1 MSLIIIYYSLFILV
15 LPKPYSI
22 GKYLNNLNMINKD
35 KVNKMNDRFK
45 RNLNDDNFMI
55 LYFNQDCQYSSGF
68 GLESTYR
75 NDVDFIIN
83 GNIKIIKFA
92 KNESFSVTKGIGIEI
107 HFNKAIN
114 SLFRFFDRR
123 EDKNM
128 EYLTFVDFTNFNS
141 ISVSNMGFMFYEC
154 YSLENIDLSNFDTSQ
169 VTDMGWMFSVC
180 YSLESIDLSN
190 FNTSQVID
198 MGWMFY
204 NCNSLKSIDLSNF
217 NTSQVI
223 DMGRMF
229 YNCNSL
235 KSIDLSNFNTS
246 QVIDMGRMFC
256 NCNSLKSIDLSNFN
270 TSQVTDMG
278 RMFCNCNSL
287 KSIDL
292 SNFNTSQVTDM
303 DSMFFNCSSLE
314 SINLSNFNTFQVTDM
329 GWMFWN
335 CNSLKSIDLS
345 SFNTFK
351 VINMNYIFYGCNSL
365 ISIDLSN
372 FDMFNCYSYNNM
384 FSDISNITYINLYNF
399 KKDKIISRTFN
410 NTSNPIFVCQK
421 DKIIDNEKAYNCC
434 NSDLKVYD
442 CITPK
447 TNIPPTTNIPKTN
460 NIVPPTTNIPKPN
473 NIIPPTTNIPITNN
487 IIPQTTNI
495 PKTDII
501 IPLDIDKTDS
511 SNNDFTSNITKSS
524 SSISIGAIIGIIA
537 GGIVFILGVIIIIC
551 YKCGFSC
558 KNCIS
563 RLKQSSSNPTTS
575 PINQTQN
582 TTIAH
587 LTNNNTN
594 ESKII
599 RHKPESDIDNPIL
612 VIFQNQG
619 VGDFQILIDYNESI
633 DELIRFYF
641 EINGRSDLYG
651 DQSIRFLR
659 GGECFTPP
667 YPKKLV
673 GTLVNKIVK
682 SKTIKICVDDNDDKM
697 KK

>member
-1 MSLIIIYYSLFILV
+1 MSLIIIYLSLIILV

-141 ISVSNMGFMFYEC
+141 ISVSNMGFMFSE
-154 YSLENIDLSNFDTSQ
+154 
-169 VTDMGWMFSVC
+169 C

-217 NTSQVI
+217 DTSQVTN
-223 DMGRMF
+223 MRWMF
-229 YNCNSL
+229 YNCFSL

-246 QVIDMGRMFC
+246 QVIDMGWMFC
-256 NCNSLKSIDLSNFN
+256 ECYSLKSIDLSNFD
-270 TSQVTDMG
+270 TSQVTDM
-278 RMFCNCNSL
+278 R
-287 KSIDL
+287 
-292 SNFNTSQVTDM
+292 
-303 DSMFFNCSSLE
+303 
-314 SINLSNFNTFQVTDM
+314 
-329 GWMFWN
+329 WMFWN
-335 CNSLKSIDLS
+335 CNSLK
-345 SFNTFK
+345 
-351 VINMNYIFYGCNSL
+351 
-365 ISIDLSN
+365 SIDLSN
-372 FDMFNCYSYNNM
+372 FDMFNCYSYNGM

-410 NTSNPIFVCQK
+410 NISNPIFVCQK

-473 NIIPPTTNIPITNN
+473 NIITPTTNIPITNN

-619 VGDFQILIDYNESI
+619 VGDSQILIDYNESI

-697 KK
+697 KKIKI

>member
-1 MSLIIIYYSLFILV
+1 MSLIIIYLSLIILV

-198 MGWMFY
+198 MGWMFC
-204 NCNSLKSIDLSNF
+204 NCSSLESIDLSNF
-217 NTSQVI
+217 NTS
-223 DMGRMF
+223 
-229 YNCNSL
+229 
-235 KSIDLSNFNTS
+235 
-246 QVIDMGRMFC
+246 
-256 NCNSLKSIDLSNFN
+256 
-270 TSQVTDMG
+270 
-278 RMFCNCNSL
+278 
-287 KSIDL
+287 
-292 SNFNTSQVTDM
+292 
-303 DSMFFNCSSLE
+303 
-314 SINLSNFNTFQVTDM
+314 QVTDM

-351 VINMNYIFYGCNSL
+351 VIDMNYTFYGCNSL

-399 KKDKIISRTFN
+399 KKDKIISRTFHY
-410 NTSNPIFVCQK
+410 TSNPIFVCQK

-473 NIIPPTTNIPITNN
+473 NIITPTTNIPITNN

-619 VGDFQILIDYNESI
+619 VGDSQILIDYNESI

-697 KK
+697 KKIKI

>member
-1 MSLIIIYYSLFILV
+1 MSLIIIYLSLIILV

-92 KNESFSVTKGIGIEI
+92 KNEPFSVTKGIGIEI

-169 VTDMGWMFSVC
+169 VTDMGSMFNDCSSLKSIDLTNFNTSQVTDMRWMFWNCKSLKSIDLSNFDTSQVTDMGWMFSVC

-198 MGWMFY
+198 MGWMFC
-204 NCNSLKSIDLSNF
+204 NCSSLESIDLSNF
-217 NTSQVI
+217 NTS
-223 DMGRMF
+223 
-229 YNCNSL
+229 
-235 KSIDLSNFNTS
+235 
-246 QVIDMGRMFC
+246 
-256 NCNSLKSIDLSNFN
+256 
-270 TSQVTDMG
+270 
-278 RMFCNCNSL
+278 
-287 KSIDL
+287 
-292 SNFNTSQVTDM
+292 
-303 DSMFFNCSSLE
+303 
-314 SINLSNFNTFQVTDM
+314 QVTDM

-351 VINMNYIFYGCNSL
+351 VINMNYTFYGCNSL

-399 KKDKIISRTFN
+399 KKDKIISRTFHY
-410 NTSNPIFVCQK
+410 TSNPIFVCQK

-473 NIIPPTTNIPITNN
+473 NIITPTTNIPITNN

-619 VGDFQILIDYNESI
+619 VGDSQILIDYNESI

-697 KK
+697 KKIKI

>member
-1 MSLIIIYYSLFILV
+1 MSLVIICLSLIILV

-169 VTDMGWMFSVC
+169 VTDMGSMFNDCSSLKSIDLTNFNTSQVTDMRWMFWNC
-180 YSLESIDLSN
+180 KSLKSIDLSNFDTSQVTDMGWMFFNCFSLKSIDLSN

-198 MGWMFY
+198 MGWMF
-204 NCNSLKSIDLSNF
+204 
-217 NTSQVI
+217 
-223 DMGRMF
+223 
-229 YNCNSL
+229 
-235 KSIDLSNFNTS
+235 
-246 QVIDMGRMFC
+246 C
-256 NCNSLKSIDLSNFN
+256 NCSSLESIDLSNFN

-278 RMFCNCNSL
+278 WMFW
-287 KSIDL
+287 
-292 SNFNTSQVTDM
+292 
-303 DSMFFNCSSLE
+303 NCSSLE
-314 SINLSNFNTFQVTDM
+314 SINLSNFNTSQVTDM

-351 VINMNYIFYGCNSL
+351 VIDMNYTFYGCNSL

-399 KKDKIISRTFN
+399 KKDKIISRTFHY
-410 NTSNPIFVCQK
+410 TSNPIFVCQK

-473 NIIPPTTNIPITNN
+473 NIIPPTTNIPKPNN

-619 VGDFQILIDYNESI
+619 VGDSQILIDYNESI

-697 KK
+697 KKIKI

>member
-1 MSLIIIYYSLFILV
+1 MSLIIIYLSLIILV

-68 GLESTYR
+68 GLESRYR

-123 EDKNM
+123 KDKNM

-169 VTDMGWMFSVC
+169 VTDMGWMFYNC
-180 YSLESIDLSN
+180 FSLKSIDLTN

-198 MGWMFY
+198 MGWMFC
-204 NCNSLKSIDLSNF
+204 NCFSLKSIDLSNF
-217 NTSQVI
+217 DTSQVTN
-223 DMGRMF
+223 MRWMF
-229 YNCNSL
+229 FNC
-235 KSIDLSNFNTS
+235 F
-246 QVIDMGRMFC
+246 
-256 NCNSLKSIDLSNFN
+256 SLKSIDLSNFN
-270 TSQVTDMG
+270 TSQVTD
-278 RMFCNCNSL
+278 
-287 KSIDL
+287 IY
-292 SNFNTSQVTDM
+292 
-303 DSMFFNCSSLE
+303 SMFFNCSSLE

-351 VINMNYIFYGCNSL
+351 VINMNYTFYGCNSL

-619 VGDFQILIDYNESI
+619 VGDSQILIDYNESI

-697 KK
+697 KKIKI

>member
-1 MSLIIIYYSLFILV
+1 MSLIIIYLSLIILV

-141 ISVSNMGFMFYEC
+141 ISVSNMGFMFSEC
-154 YSLENIDLSNFDTSQ
+154 YSLE
-169 VTDMGWMFSVC
+169 
-180 YSLESIDLSN
+180 
-190 FNTSQVID
+190 
-198 MGWMFY
+198 
-204 NCNSLKSIDLSNF
+204 
-217 NTSQVI
+217 
-223 DMGRMF
+223 
-229 YNCNSL
+229 
-235 KSIDLSNFNTS
+235 
-246 QVIDMGRMFC
+246 
-256 NCNSLKSIDLSNFN
+256 
-270 TSQVTDMG
+270 
-278 RMFCNCNSL
+278 
-287 KSIDL
+287 SIDL

-314 SINLSNFNTFQVTDM
+314 SINFSNFNTFQVTDM

-351 VINMNYIFYGCNSL
+351 VINMNYTFYGCNSL

-619 VGDFQILIDYNESI
+619 VGDSQILIDYNESI

-697 KK
+697 KKIKI

>member
-1 MSLIIIYYSLFILV
+1 
-15 LPKPYSI
+15 
-22 GKYLNNLNMINKD
+22 
-35 KVNKMNDRFK
+35 
-45 RNLNDDNFMI
+45 
-55 LYFNQDCQYSSGF
+55 
-68 GLESTYR
+68 
-75 NDVDFIIN
+75 
-83 GNIKIIKFA
+83 
-92 KNESFSVTKGIGIEI
+92 
-107 HFNKAIN
+107 
-114 SLFRFFDRR
+114 
-123 EDKNM
+123 
-128 EYLTFVDFTNFNS
+128 
-141 ISVSNMGFMFYEC
+141 
-154 YSLENIDLSNFDTSQ
+154 
-169 VTDMGWMFSVC
+169 
-180 YSLESIDLSN
+180 
-190 FNTSQVID
+190 
-198 MGWMFY
+198 
-204 NCNSLKSIDLSNF
+204 
-217 NTSQVI
+217 
-223 DMGRMF
+223 
-229 YNCNSL
+229 
-235 KSIDLSNFNTS
+235 
-246 QVIDMGRMFC
+246 MFC

-270 TSQVTDMG
+270 ASQVIDMG
-278 RMFCNCNSL
+278 LMFYNCR
-287 KSIDL
+287 
-292 SNFNTSQVTDM
+292 
-303 DSMFFNCSSLE
+303 SLE
-314 SINLSNFNTFQVTDM
+314 SINLSNFNTFEVNHM
-329 GWMFWN
+329 NFMFFN
-335 CNSLKSIDLS
+335 CSSLKSIDLS

-351 VINMNYIFYGCNSL
+351 VINMNYTFYGCNSL

-410 NTSNPIFVCQK
+410 NISNPIFVCQK

-447 TNIPPTTNIPKTN
+447 TNIPPTTNIPKTNNIVPPTTNIPKPNNIIPPTTNIPITNNIIPQTTNIPKTN

-619 VGDFQILIDYNESI
+619 VGDSQILIDYNESI

-697 KK
+697 KKIKI

>member
-1 MSLIIIYYSLFILV
+1 MSLIIIYLSLIILV

-92 KNESFSVTKGIGIEI
+92 KNEPFSVTKGIGIEI

-141 ISVSNMGFMFYEC
+141 ISVSNMG
-154 YSLENIDLSNFDTSQ
+154 S
-169 VTDMGWMFSVC
+169 MFSEC

-204 NCNSLKSIDLSNF
+204 NCNSLESIDLSNFNTSQVTNMRWMFYNCFSLKSIELSNF

-223 DMGRMF
+223 DMGWMF
-229 YNCNSL
+229 CECYSL
-235 KSIDLSNFNTS
+235 KSIDLSNF
-246 QVIDMGRMFC
+246 D
-256 NCNSLKSIDLSNFN
+256 
-270 TSQVTDMG
+270 TSQVTDM
-278 RMFCNCNSL
+278 R
-287 KSIDL
+287 
-292 SNFNTSQVTDM
+292 
-303 DSMFFNCSSLE
+303 
-314 SINLSNFNTFQVTDM
+314 
-329 GWMFWN
+329 WMFWN
-335 CNSLKSIDLS
+335 CNSLK
-345 SFNTFK
+345 
-351 VINMNYIFYGCNSL
+351 
-365 ISIDLSN
+365 SIDLSN
-372 FDMFNCYSYNNM
+372 FDMFNCYSYNGM

-410 NTSNPIFVCQK
+410 NISNPIFVCQK

-619 VGDFQILIDYNESI
+619 VGDSQILIDYNESI

-697 KK
+697 KKIKI

>member
-1 MSLIIIYYSLFILV
+1 MSLIIIYLSLIILV

-92 KNESFSVTKGIGIEI
+92 KNEPFSVTKGIGIEI

-169 VTDMGWMFSVC
+169 VTNMGYMFSEC

-198 MGWMFY
+198 ME
-204 NCNSLKSIDLSNF
+204 L
-217 NTSQVI
+217 
-223 DMGRMF
+223 
-229 YNCNSL
+229 
-235 KSIDLSNFNTS
+235 
-246 QVIDMGRMFC
+246 MFC

-278 RMFCNCNSL
+278 LGLMFY
-287 KSIDL
+287 
-292 SNFNTSQVTDM
+292 
-303 DSMFFNCSSLE
+303 NCSSLE
-314 SINLSNFNTFQVTDM
+314 SINLSNFNTSQVTDM

-351 VINMNYIFYGCNSL
+351 VINMNYTFYGCNSL

-473 NIIPPTTNIPITNN
+473 NIITPTTNIPITNN

-641 EINGRSDLYG
+641 EINRRSDLYG

-697 KK
+697 KKIKI

>member
-1 MSLIIIYYSLFILV
+1 MSLIIIYLSLIILV

-154 YSLENIDLSNFDTSQ
+154 YSLESIDLSNFDTSQ
-169 VTDMGWMFSVC
+169 VTNMRWMFC
-180 YSLESIDLSN
+180 NCNSLESINLSN
-190 FNTSQVID
+190 FNTSQVTDIYS
-198 MGWMFY
+198 MFF
-204 NCNSLKSIDLSNF
+204 NSSSLESIN
-217 NTSQVI
+217 
-223 DMGRMF
+223 
-229 YNCNSL
+229 
-235 KSIDLSNFNTS
+235 
-246 QVIDMGRMFC
+246 
-256 NCNSLKSIDLSNFN
+256 LSNFN

-278 RMFCNCNSL
+278 WMFW
-287 KSIDL
+287 
-292 SNFNTSQVTDM
+292 
-303 DSMFFNCSSLE
+303 NCSSLE
-314 SINLSNFNTFQVTDM
+314 SINLSNFNTSQVTDM

-351 VINMNYIFYGCNSL
+351 VINMNYTFYGCNSL

-410 NTSNPIFVCQK
+410 NISNPIFVCQK

-473 NIIPPTTNIPITNN
+473 NIITPTTNIPITNNIIPQTTNIPKTNNIVPPTTNIPKPNNIITPTTNIPITNN

-551 YKCGFSC
+551 CKCGFSC

-619 VGDFQILIDYNESI
+619 VGDSQILIDYNESI

-697 KK
+697 KKIKI

>member
-1 MSLIIIYYSLFILV
+1 MSLIIIYLSLIILV

-92 KNESFSVTKGIGIEI
+92 KNEPFSVTKGIGIEI

-141 ISVSNMGFMFYEC
+141 ISVSNMG
-154 YSLENIDLSNFDTSQ
+154 S
-169 VTDMGWMFSVC
+169 MFSEC

-198 MGWMFY
+198 MGWMFCECY
-204 NCNSLKSIDLSNF
+204 SLKSIDLSNFDTSQVTDMRWMFWNCNSLKSIDLSNF
-217 NTSQVI
+217 NASQVI
-223 DMGRMF
+223 DMGLMF
-229 YNCNSL
+229 YNC
-235 KSIDLSNFNTS
+235 
-246 QVIDMGRMFC
+246 R
-256 NCNSLKSIDLSNFN
+256 
-270 TSQVTDMG
+270 
-278 RMFCNCNSL
+278 
-287 KSIDL
+287 
-292 SNFNTSQVTDM
+292 
-303 DSMFFNCSSLE
+303 SLE
-314 SINLSNFNTFQVTDM
+314 SINLSNFNTFEVNHM
-329 GWMFWN
+329 NFMFFN
-335 CNSLKSIDLS
+335 CSSLKSIDLS

-351 VINMNYIFYGCNSL
+351 VINMNYTFYGCNSL

-410 NTSNPIFVCQK
+410 NISNPIFVCQK

-619 VGDFQILIDYNESI
+619 VGDSQILIDYNESI

-697 KK
+697 KKIKI

>member
-1 MSLIIIYYSLFILV
+1 MSLIIIYLSLIILV

-22 GKYLNNLNMINKD
+22 GKNLNNLNMINKD

-141 ISVSNMGFMFYEC
+141 ISVSNMGFMFSE
-154 YSLENIDLSNFDTSQ
+154 
-169 VTDMGWMFSVC
+169 C

-198 MGWMFY
+198 MGLMFY
-204 NCNSLKSIDLSNF
+204 
-217 NTSQVI
+217 
-223 DMGRMF
+223 
-229 YNCNSL
+229 
-235 KSIDLSNFNTS
+235 
-246 QVIDMGRMFC
+246 
-256 NCNSLKSIDLSNFN
+256 
-270 TSQVTDMG
+270 
-278 RMFCNCNSL
+278 
-287 KSIDL
+287 
-292 SNFNTSQVTDM
+292 
-303 DSMFFNCSSLE
+303 NCSSLE
-314 SINLSNFNTFQVTDM
+314 SINLSNFDTSQVTDM
-329 GWMFWN
+329 GWMFYNCFSLKSIDLTNFNTSQVTYMGLMFCNCYSLKSIDLSNFDTSQVTDMGRMFYN

-351 VINMNYIFYGCNSL
+351 VINMNYTFYGCNSL

-473 NIIPPTTNIPITNN
+473 NIITPTTNIPITNN

-551 YKCGFSC
+551 CKCGFSC

-619 VGDFQILIDYNESI
+619 VGDSQILIDYNESI

-697 KK
+697 KKIKI